1 MKCRFARLTNSLR
14 LSPLAIQTKPPPI
27 PLKKRALLIGI
38 QSIRQDALQI
48 TQGDGEGIAEED
60 VNAVPKRKKKKKKDK
75 DKEGTTEAAEL
86 KGPHRDVMEMRQL
99 LIGTL

>member
-14 LSPLAIQTKPPPI
+14 LSPIQTKPPPI
-27 PLKKRALLIGI
+27 PSKKRALLIGI

-48 TQGDGEGIAEED
+48 TQGDDEGIAEEAVD
-60 VNAVPKRKKKKKKDK
+60 AVPKRKKKKKKKDR

-86 KGPHRDVMEMRQL
+86 KGPHRDVMEMRPL
-99 LIGTL
+99 LIGAL